1 MKLAGFLMLV
11 AGWLLIVAT
20 IALLSTAPL
29 RGAFIA
35 AGAAVEVVGLVLI
48 VRCHLV
54 PRGEHA

>member
-1 MKLAGFLMLV
+1 MLV

-35 AGAAVEVVGLVLI
+35 AGAAVEIVGLVLI